1 LTLPTLFISHGAPDL
16 LISEAPARRFLEGLA
31 ESLPRPEFVAVASA
45 HWLTRTPAVDV
56 SARPATLHDFAGFG
70 AELERFRYA
79 ARGAPAAA
87 RRALELLR
95 ANGFECGERERGL
108 DHGAWVPLA
117 LLWPRADVPVFQV
130 SLQPGLGAEH
140 HFKLGRALEPL
151 TGEGGLVIGSGGAT
165 HNLTELGGTDPGFA
179 REFDE
184 WLVKC
189 VEAGDADSLVDYDT
203 KAPQAARAHP
213 SDDHFLPLL
222 VALGA
227 AGEKAQGRVLHRS
240 FTYGTLSMAA
250 FEFRA
255 AR

>member
-1 LTLPTLFISHGAPDL
+1 MP
-16 LISEAPARRFLEGLA
+16 
-31 ESLPRPEFVAVASA
+31 V
-45 HWLTRTPAVDV
+45 VDV
-56 SARPATLHDFAGFG
+56 SARPTTIHDFSGFG
-70 AELERFRYA
+70 AEFERFTYP
-79 ARGAPAAA
+79 ARGAPEAA
-87 RRALELLR
+87 RRAIALLR
-95 ANGFECGERERGL
+95 ANGIECGERERGL

-117 LLWPRADVPVFQV
+117 LIWPRADVPVFQL
-130 SLQPGLGAEH
+130 SLQPALGAEH
-140 HFKLGRALEPL
+140 HLKLGRALEPL
-151 TGEGGLVIGSGGAT
+151 GAEGGLVIGSGGAV
-165 HNLTELGGTDPGFA
+165 HNLGEIGADDVGFA

-189 VEAGDADSLVDYDT
+189 VEAGDADSLVHYNT

-227 AGEKAQGRVLHRS
+227 AGDKARGGVLHRS